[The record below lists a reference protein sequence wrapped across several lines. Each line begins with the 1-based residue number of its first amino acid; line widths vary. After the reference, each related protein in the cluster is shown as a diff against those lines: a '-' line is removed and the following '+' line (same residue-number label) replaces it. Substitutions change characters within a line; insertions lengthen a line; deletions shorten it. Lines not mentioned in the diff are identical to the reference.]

1 MALIESVKEGA
12 HGAVVATVAG
22 SSLVHFKARYLGY
35 GDGAAAPEPG
45 AVVDDAELA
54 YAAACTE
61 AEAAATALIY
71 RAEQYRAGLER
82 KLSLKGHDRKPLRA
96 ALDHLEGEGLL
107 CDRRFAAAWIR
118 QRLRRRAEGPA
129 SLRLGLASRGVERS
143 AVELALAELLD
154 GESRPG
160 LIRDAAERSGLV
172 DPAELKGFLKGLGW
186 KGGEID
192 EALDR

>member
-1 MALIESVKEGA
+1 MALIESVTEGA

-22 SSLVHFKARYLGY
+22 GSLVRFKPRYLAY

-45 AVVDDAELA
+45 TAIAGAELA
-54 YAAACTE
+54 FAAACTE
-61 AEAAATALIY
+61 AEDAASALLF

-96 ALDHLEGEGLL
+96 ALDHLEAQGLL

-118 QRLRRRAEGPA
+118 QRLRRRADGPA
-129 SLRLGLASRGVERS
+129 GLRAGLASRGVERG
-143 AVELALAELLD
+143 AVEMALAELLD
-154 GESRPG
+154 AEARPE
-160 LIRDAAERSGLV
+160 LIRDAAERSGLA
-172 DPAELKGFLKGLGW
+172 DPLALKGFLKSLGW
-186 KGGEID
+186 KGREID

>member
-12 HGAVVATVAG
+12 NGAVVATVAG
-22 SSLVHFKARYLGY
+22 GSLVHFKPRYLAY
-35 GDGAAAPEPG
+35 GDGAASPEPG
-45 AVVDDAELA
+45 AAVDDDELA
-54 YAAACTE
+54 YAAACAE
-61 AEAAATALIY
+61 AEAAAQALLY

-96 ALDHLEGEGLL
+96 ALDQLEAEGLL

-118 QRLRRRAEGPA
+118 QRLRRRAEGPT
-129 SLRLGLASRGVERS
+129 SLRLGLASRGVERA

-154 GESRPG
+154 AEARPG
-160 LIRDAAERSGLV
+160 LIRDAAERSGIA
-172 DPAELKGFLKGLGW
+172 DPVALKGFLKNLGW

-192 EALDR
+192 EVLDR

>member
-22 SSLVHFKARYLGY
+22 GSLVRFKPRYLAFGE
-35 GDGAAAPEPG
+35 GGAAPEPG

-54 YAAACTE
+54 YAAACTG
-61 AEAAATALIY
+61 AEDAASALLF

-82 KLSLKGHDRKPLRA
+82 KLSLKGHDKMPLRV
-96 ALDHLEGEGLL
+96 ALDHLEAEGLL

-118 QRLRRRAEGPA
+118 QRLRRRAEGPM
-129 SLRLGLASRGVERS
+129 SLRLGLASRGVERA

-154 GESRPG
+154 VDARPG

-172 DPAELKGFLKGLGW
+172 DPVALKGYLKGLGW
-186 KGGEID
+186 RGGEID

>member
-22 SSLVHFKARYLGY
+22 GSLVHFKPRYLAY
-35 GDGAAAPEPG
+35 GDGSAAPAPG
-45 AVVDDAELA
+45 VVVDDDELA

-61 AEAAATALIY
+61 AEVAASALLF

-118 QRLRRRAEGPA
+118 QRLRRRAEGPT
-129 SLRLGLASRGVERS
+129 SLRLGLASRGVERA

-154 GESRPG
+154 AEARPE
-160 LIRDAAERSGLV
+160 LIREAAGRSGLV
-172 DPAELKGFLKGLGW
+172 DPAALKAFLKGLGW
-186 KGGEID
+186 KGVEID